1 LHVQPGIR
9 STEGIKQEEKLDS
22 HAAEKGAKKLASTNC
37 AKILVKERANM
48 IRETCEKTMFT
59 SSNSI
64 KATNSIVTA

>member
-1 LHVQPGIR
+1 MR
-9 STEGIKQEEKLDS
+9 KWDEKPDS
-22 HAAEKGAKKLASTNC
+22 HAAEKGVKKLVSSDC